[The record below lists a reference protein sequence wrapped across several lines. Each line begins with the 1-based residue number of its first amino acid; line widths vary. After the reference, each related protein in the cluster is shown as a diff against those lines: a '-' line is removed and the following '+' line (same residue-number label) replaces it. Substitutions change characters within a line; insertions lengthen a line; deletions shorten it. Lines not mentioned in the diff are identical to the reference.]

1 MGCGALNAERMAVA
15 AASGLR
21 ELHFAAL
28 KQESSGMQHR
38 NTEVGMG
45 GTELEREF
53 TLTVT
58 DEAEVAE
65 LIRIAQQES
74 AA

>member
-1 MGCGALNAERMAVA
+1 MGCGALNAESMAVA
-15 AASGLR
+15 TASGLR

-28 KQESSGMQHR
+28 RQESSGMQYR

-45 GTELEREF
+45 GNPPPDEY

-65 LIRIAQQES
+65 LIRIAQQAS